1 MQTQCKVFSF
11 DPTPAVMDFMRSLKR
26 HRQLDASGPAEGEGW
41 ALEDES
47 RRWENNGGF
56 MMEQRWVFFP
66 WGLVDQRTAMLGG
79 DEDVGMLQPVAGFSD
94 WQGNGDLDD
103 QDLRQMLCL
112 QDIMVRLGHERLHV
126 VKMDIEG
133 YEIDVLAGENRKR
146 ACGSHCPSL
155 SLVFVYAAKCFKQ
168 GVSAGAGWR

>member
-26 HRQLDASGPAEGEGW
+26 HRQLHASGPAEGW
-41 ALEDES
+41 DLEDES
-47 RRWENNGGF
+47 RRWENYGGF

-66 WGLVDQRTAMLGG
+66 WGLVDERTAMLGG

-103 QDLRQMLCL
+103 QGLRQMLCL
-112 QDIMVRLGHERLHV
+112 QDIMVRLGHQRLHV

-133 YEIDVLAGENRKR
+133 YEIPVLAGENRTR
-146 ACGSHCPSL
+146 AGGSICPSL
-155 SLVFVYAAKCFKQ
+155 SFVFVYAAKCLKQ
-168 GVSAGAGWR
+168 GASAGAGWR